1 MKIVMVAVSA
11 PAHLNGVS
19 RHSANVVQGLL
30 TRAEVTEV
38 HMVVG
43 AWQKQAYEDAVARS
57 DPRLNIHAVEISRGT
72 LGRNRWYYSELPYIA
87 TQLDADVVH
96 LAYPV
101 PMSRAA
107 FRCPVVVSL
116 HDMYSFDIPE
126 NFGLL
131 KSCFNRMVVRQCLRS
146 SDAIAC
152 VSESTRERLRHWLGN
167 GPAGKAVTILNGVGP
182 PSIRRA
188 ECPHALRGCRA
199 FILCMAQH
207 RRNKNIALA
216 VKVFERALREG
227 ILPPEARMVIVGV
240 PGPETARTQN
250 QIRDARLERR
260 VVLLSGLSDSELQWC
275 YRNCELLLAPSTIEG
290 FGLPV
295 VEALLA
301 GCKTVCSDIP
311 AFREVGGSRCRYV
324 RLGTE
329 ELEGFSVAIRETLE
343 APHAAPVSM
352 PWLAVEAIAEKY
364 MILYRRLLTSPVSP
378 EFCSFLSSGGAGQ
391 GDAGTRGGI
400 PLVRRG

>member
-1 MKIVMVAVSA
+1 MKIVIAALSA

-19 RHSANVVQGLL
+19 RHSANVVRGLV

-43 AWQKQAYEDAVARS
+43 DWQKRAYEDAVARI
-57 DPRLNIHAVEISRGT
+57 DPRLHIHAVEIGRST
-72 LGRNRWYYSELPYIA
+72 LGRNRWYYSELPLIA
-87 TQLDADVVH
+87 SQLDADVVH

-131 KSCFNRMVVRQCLRS
+131 KSGFNRIVVRQCLRS
-146 SDAIAC
+146 SDATAC
-152 VSESTRERLRHWLGN
+152 VSESTRERLRHWLGQRH
-167 GPAGKAVTILNGVGP
+167 ADKAVTILNGVGP
-182 PSIRRA
+182 LSIGRA
-188 ECPHALRGCRA
+188 ECPQTLRGCRA
-199 FILCMAQH
+199 FILCIAQH
-207 RRNKNIALA
+207 RRNKNIALTI
-216 VKVFERALREG
+216 KVFEQVLHMG
-227 ILPPEARMVIVGV
+227 LLSPEARLVIVGV
-240 PGPETARTQN
+240 PGPETERIEN
-250 QIRDARLERR
+250 RIRDARLERK
-260 VVLLSGLSDSELQWC
+260 VILVSGLSDSELQWC
-275 YRNCELLLAPSTIEG
+275 YRNCELLLAPSIIEG

-311 AFREVGGSRCRYV
+311 AFREVGGNRCRYV
-324 RLGTE
+324 PLGAG
-329 ELEGFSVAIRETLE
+329 ELEGFSEAIRETLG
-343 APHAAPVSM
+343 APHGAPVSM

-378 EFCSFLSSGGAGQ
+378 EFCSFLSSGVAGP
-391 GDAGTRGGI
+391 GEAETRAGL